1 MRQCAVADNIH
12 PHRCAPD
19 RRAGSPSLEYQMDKW
34 FADPSSGYPII
45 HCLVHDELHYYPA
58 ERELAEALNP
68 PFVIRLKADGS
79 VASGRYAITRGH
91 DIAHVCAFPRRQP

>member
-1 MRQCAVADNIH
+1 
-12 PHRCAPD
+12 
-19 RRAGSPSLEYQMDKW
+19 MDKW